1 VLLLK
6 AAAKVIKIF
15 RNNCPGVGLA
25 MNTFKGKR
33 ILIVED
39 NRFLAQ
45 ITANILNKY
54 GYMTEI
60 ALTGEEAV
68 EKVCGSQCPDLILM
82 DIELGE
88 GMDGALA
95 ARTIQQFIDVPVVF
109 LTAHTEQEIVD
120 KIRSVTGY
128 GYVLKGAGEHVLV
141 STVEMVL
148 RLYEANAHANMY
160 RQIFENSLNEI
171 YIFHPETLKFIAVN
185 RGAREN
191 LGYTIEELS
200 TMTPLD
206 LKPELDPESFRALLE
221 PLVRGTQEQ
230 ILFNTVHRR
239 KDGSLYPAEVHLQL
253 FEHSGE
259 KLCLALI
266 IDLSERRR
274 MEEELR
280 AGYAT
285 LGAITGTARDAIVM
299 LDGQGNVAFW
309 NPAAEQIFGYS
320 REEILGKDLHRL
332 VVPDERLYQVHIQ
345 AFQRFQLT
353 GKGNAIGK
361 TIELRAKH
369 KDGRELDVEL
379 SLSALRIRDAWHAVG
394 IARDISE
401 RKRLEEENRRK
412 EERLRLML
420 EGIPSPAW
428 LVSRGRRILAQNKAA
443 EMMGTKVGNYCW
455 GSIHGTKSL
464 PDECREAIE
473 KSGTPLPGTKCYF
486 CRGDEALDKNAPI
499 NSEVEFAGGI
509 WDTWW
514 IPLGEDVYLHYA
526 MDVTKYKKMEEE
538 LRQREE
544 YLNLLLTSMPVG
556 VITVDAQSH
565 RIEGVNREAAALMG
579 APAEAITGKS
589 CFEFFSCT
597 TKSCPVT
604 DLGEEV
610 ERAERILRRVDGT
623 IIPVLKTVRRLQT
636 DRGEKLIENFMDL
649 TERKKM
655 EEELRCLSITDP
667 LTNAYNRRYFMQV
680 LEQEIERARRTGPPF
695 SIIMMDLDYFKNIND
710 RFGHAAGDRV
720 LKSLVDLINGRIRKI
735 DCLARWGGEEFVI
748 LLPNTPVD
756 KAAGLAEELRGQL
769 SSMDVPCAG
778 SVTASFGVA
787 GYCPGDTADSLI
799 VRADN
804 MLYEAKAAGRNCVRY
819 TGACI

>member
-1 VLLLK
+1 MK
-6 AAAKVIKIF
+6 
-15 RNNCPGVGLA
+15 
-25 MNTFKGKR
+25 TFKGKR

-39 NRFLAQ
+39 SRFLAQ

-54 GYMTEI
+54 GYVTEI

-68 EKVCGSQCPDLILM
+68 EKVRGSRCPDLILM

-95 ARTIQQFIDVPVVF
+95 ARTIQQFRDVPVVF
-109 LTAHTEQEIVD
+109 LTAHTQQEVVE

-141 STVEMVL
+141 STVEMAL

-160 RQIFENSLNEI
+160 RRIFEDSLNEI

-200 TMTPLD
+200 NMTPLD
-206 LKPELDPESFRALLE
+206 LKPELDLQSFRELLDL
-221 PLVRGTQEQ
+221 LVRGEQEK
-230 ILFNTVHRR
+230 IVFNTVHRR
-239 KDGSLYPAEVHLQL
+239 KDGSLYPVEVHLQL
-253 FEHSGE
+253 FEHDGE
-259 KLCLALI
+259 KVCLALV

-280 AGYAT
+280 EREAT
-285 LGAITGTARDAIVM
+285 LSAVMGSARDAIVM
-299 LDGQGNVAFW
+299 LDGQGNVTFW
-309 NPAAEQIFGYS
+309 NPAAEQLFGYS
-320 REEILGKDLHRL
+320 REEILGKELHRL
-332 VVPDERLYQVHIQ
+332 VVPEENQYQ
-345 AFQRFQLT
+345 AYREGFQRFQLT
-353 GKGNAIGK
+353 GEGNAIGK
-361 TIELRAKH
+361 TIELKAKH

-379 SLSALRIRDAWHAVG
+379 SLSALKIRDAWHAVG
-394 IARDISE
+394 IVRDISE

-412 EERLRLML
+412 EERLRQIL

-428 LVSRGRRILAQNKAA
+428 LVSRDRRILAQNKAA
-443 EMMGTKVGNYCW
+443 EMVVGTKVGNYCW
-455 GSIHGTKSL
+455 RSIHGTKSL

-514 IPLGEDVYLHYA
+514 VPLGEDIYLHYA
-526 MDVTKYKKMEEE
+526 VDVTKYKKMEED

-556 VITVDAQSH
+556 IITVDALSH
-565 RIEGVNREAAALMG
+565 RIEDVNQEAAALMG
-579 APAEAITGKS
+579 APPEAIIGKT
-589 CFEFFSCT
+589 CFEFFSCP
-597 TKSCPVT
+597 KGCCPVK

-610 ERAERILRRVDGT
+610 DRAERILRRADGT
-623 IIPVLKTVRRLQT
+623 QIPVLKTVRRLQT
-636 DRGEKLIENFMDL
+636 ESGEKLIENFMDL
-649 TERKKM
+649 TDRKKM

-680 LEQEIERARRTGPPF
+680 LEQEIERTRRTGLPF
-695 SIIMMDLDYFKNIND
+695 SIIMVDLDHFKSIND

-720 LKSLVDLINGRIRKI
+720 LKSLVDMIKQRIRKT
-735 DCLARWGGEEFVI
+735 DCLARWGGEEFII

-756 KAAGLAEELRGQL
+756 KAAGLAEELRERL
-769 SSMDVPCAG
+769 SRMDIPGVG
-778 SVTASFGVA
+778 HVTASFGVA
-787 GYCPGDTADSLI
+787 GYCPPDTADTLI
-799 VRADN
+799 MRADN
-804 MLYEAKAAGRNCVRY
+804 TLYAAKAAGRNCVRY

>member
-1 VLLLK
+1 M
-6 AAAKVIKIF
+6 IKIF
-15 RNNCPGVGLA
+15 RNKCPGVGLPV
-25 MNTFKGKR
+25 NTFKGKR

-39 NRFLAQ
+39 SRFQAQ

-54 GYMTEI
+54 GYMAEI

-68 EKVCGSQCPDLILM
+68 EKVRGSQCPDLILM
-82 DIELGE
+82 DIELGK

-95 ARTIQQFIDVPVVF
+95 ARTIQQFRDLPVVF
-109 LTAHTEQEIVD
+109 LTAHTEQEIVE

-141 STVEMVL
+141 STVEMAL

-171 YIFHPETLKFIAVN
+171 YIFHPETLKFIAAN

-206 LKPELDPESFRALLE
+206 LKPELDPESFRTLLE

-230 ILFNTVHRR
+230 VLFNTVHRR

-259 KLCLALI
+259 KVCLALI
-266 IDLSERRR
+266 IDLTERRR
-274 MEEELR
+274 MEEKLR
-280 AGYAT
+280 ARDAT
-285 LGAITGTARDAIVM
+285 LSAVMGSARDAIVM
-299 LDGQGNVAFW
+299 LDGQGNVTFW

-320 REEILGKDLHRL
+320 REETLGKDLHRL
-332 VVPDERLYQVHIQ
+332 VVPDECLYQAYNK
-345 AFQRFQLT
+345 AFKRFQLT
-353 GKGNAIGK
+353 GEGNAIGK
-361 TIELRAKH
+361 TIELKAKH

-394 IARDISE
+394 IVRDISE

-412 EERLRLML
+412 EERFRLIL

-428 LVSRGRRILAQNKAA
+428 LVSRERRILAQNKAA
-443 EMMGTKVGNYCW
+443 AALFETKIGDYCW
-455 GSIHGTKSL
+455 EGIHGGESL
-464 PDECREAIE
+464 PDVHREAFK
-473 KSGTPLPGTKCYF
+473 KSGSPLPGTKCYF

-514 IPLGEDVYLHYA
+514 VPLGEDIYLHYA
-526 MDVTKYKKMEEE
+526 VDVTKYKKMEEE

-610 ERAERILRRVDGT
+610 DRTERILRRADGT
-623 IIPVLKTVRRLQT
+623 QIPVLKTVRRFQA
-636 DRGEKLIENFMDL
+636 DSGKKLIENFMDI
-649 TERKKM
+649 TDRKKM
-655 EEELRCLSITDP
+655 EEELYCLSIADP

-680 LEQEIERARRTGPPF
+680 LAQEIERTRRTGLPF
-695 SIIMMDLDYFKNIND
+695 SIIMVDLDHFKSIND
-710 RFGHAAGDRV
+710 RFGHAAGDLV
-720 LKSLVDLINGRIRKI
+720 LKSLVDMIKQRIRKA

-748 LLPNTPVD
+748 LLTNTPVD
-756 KAAGLAEELRGQL
+756 KAACLAEELRVQL
-769 SSMDVPCAG
+769 SSMDVPGVG

-787 GYCPGDTADSLI
+787 GYCPSDTVDTLI
-799 VRADN
+799 MRADN